1 MGYLSSVLLLLYT
14 NFGLLPEIA
23 KYKMNDT
30 SRKYKLKIYDQQ
42 INEGQFLSVTPL
54 TWWNLWNQPN
64 NTVIYTVLKRS
75 WYW

>member
-54 TWWNLWNQPN
+54 T
-64 NTVIYTVLKRS
+64 
-75 WYW
+75 